1 MLKLRI
7 VAIGKDKQSWVS
19 DGISHY
25 TKLLSKY
32 AELDIRTIADTK
44 TSASQ
49 SPPEIKAG
57 QAAQF
62 EKHLSKGL
70 VVALSDRGK
79 EYDSTTFAKL
89 LERARITSGGTIT
102 FLIGGPY
109 GLDDLLIK
117 KADHIVSLSR
127 LTFSHQVVRLVL
139 LEQLYRAFSILA
151 GTDYHK

>member
-19 DGISHY
+19 DGTSHY
-25 TKLLSKY
+25 TKLLSRY
-32 AELDIRTIADTK
+32 AELEIRAIADTK
-44 TSASQ
+44 TTSAL
-49 SPPEIKAG
+49 SPAEIKSR
-57 QAAQF
+57 QTSQI
-62 EKHLSKGL
+62 EKELGKGL
-70 VVALSDRGK
+70 LVALSDKGT
-79 EYDSTTFAKL
+79 EYDSVAFSKL
-89 LERARITSGGTIT
+89 LERAQITSGGSIT

-109 GLDDLLIK
+109 GLDDALLK
-117 KADHIVSLSR
+117 KADHVVSLSR